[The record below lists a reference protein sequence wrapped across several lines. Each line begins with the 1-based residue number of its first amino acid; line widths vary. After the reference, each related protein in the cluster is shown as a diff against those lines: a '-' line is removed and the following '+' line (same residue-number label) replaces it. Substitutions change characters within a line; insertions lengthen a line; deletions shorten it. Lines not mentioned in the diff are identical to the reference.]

1 MGKGIWTNSTAWSG
15 AVLCVNGSRFG
26 ALAICA
32 ICPPVRRLREETAV
46 KVGNPHF
53 FVGFD
58 SLRRY
63 CRQFTDLFCDEEI
76 VGVMKS
82 EFLMAINQLSAERDL
97 PVPVILEAVEAALVS
112 AYKRDFG
119 ADQEVIAK
127 VDPEG
132 GKVQVFVQKEVVE
145 EVQEERTEITLE
157 EARKIDAD
165 AELEQVVSI
174 ESTPDDFGRI
184 AAQTAKQV
192 IMQRIREAERERIY
206 ADYVE
211 KEDEIIIGTV
221 RSVGDFGVILSLG
234 KAEAHLPR
242 SEQIPR
248 ERYRQGDRVK
258 AYVSSVDKGT
268 RGVKITVSRTHRNML
283 KRLLELEVPEIFNGT
298 VEIKAIAREPG
309 ARSKVAVTS
318 TQAGIDPVGSC
329 VGMRGVRIQNIVSE
343 LNGEKIDVVEW
354 GPDVATFIGNAL
366 SPARVLNVL
375 LDESGGTRTATV
387 IVPENQLSLAIG
399 RAGQN
404 ARLAARLT
412 GWRIDIKSATEVA
425 EELLHRPARI
435 VATEEKS
442 RDLLSLAE
450 DLLLEKSRA
459 EAEEEVA
466 EPAALEE
473 AETPAAVEEGA
484 PAEEVPEAEVVAE
497 AEEKPVAEAEPEAEV
512 EAPAEEVEELAEEVD
527 VAEPVPEA
535 EAEEPLEEVPE
546 EVEEPALVLEPSLTE
561 ELKLHY
567 GRDSDEGEDEEGY
580 EGDSKKKRKKKGR
593 GKKRRLVYDDESGEM
608 VVQRVRKP
616 SRRGEWEDYEE

>member
-1 MGKGIWTNSTAWSG
+1 
-15 AVLCVNGSRFG
+15 
-26 ALAICA
+26 
-32 ICPPVRRLREETAV
+32 
-46 KVGNPHF
+46 
-53 FVGFD
+53 
-58 SLRRY
+58 
-63 CRQFTDLFCDEEI
+63 
-76 VGVMKS
+76 MKS

-119 ADQEVIAK
+119 AGQEVIAK

-145 EVQEERTEITLE
+145 EVQDERTEITLE

-206 ADYVE
+206 ADYAE

-309 ARSKVAVTS
+309 ARSKVAVAS
-318 TQAGIDPVGSC
+318 TQPGIDPVGSC

-354 GPDVATFIGNAL
+354 GPDVATFIANAL

-375 LDESGGTRTATV
+375 LEESGGTRTATV

-459 EAEEEVA
+459 KAEEEVA

-473 AETPAAVEEGA
+473 AEAPAAVEEAA
-484 PAEEVPEAEVVAE
+484 PAEEVPEVEAVAE
-497 AEEKPVAEAEPEAEV
+497 AEEEPVAEAEPEAEAEV
-512 EAPAEEVEELAEEVD
+512 EVVAEAEAPAEEVEERAEEVEM
-527 VAEPVPEA
+527 AEPVPEA

-546 EVEEPALVLEPSLTE
+546 EVEEPALVLEPTLTE
-561 ELKLHY
+561 ELKLYY
-567 GRDSDEGEDEEGY
+567 GRDSDEEEGEQH
-580 EGDSKKKRKKKGR
+580 EGDSKKKGKKKGR

-616 SRRGEWEDYEE
+616 SRRGDWEDYEE